1 MCIRD
6 RFVVDRISSKEIAF
20 KNPQTTADAL
30 AASADVFVQKSQMG
44 GGSPIIRGFEANKVL
59 LVLDGV
65 RMNNAIYRGG
75 HLQNSIT
82 VDNSILDQIEV
93 IYGPGSLMYGS
104 DALGGVVHFRT
115 KDPKLLYGL
124 KTGDENKLYTGA
136 YTRFGSANNEKTLH
150 LDLDYRSQEW
160 GSFTSL
166 TYANYGDLRAGA
178 NRPEDFPDIGKRYF
192 YQTRVERIDQTR
204 GPANDPNILRGSG
217 YNQIDFLQKIRYQ
230 PSDSLYFILNLQYST
245 SSNITR
251 YDQIIDT
258 LGSADKLKFAEHYYG
273 PQKRLLASLKTRIL
287 KPTLI
292 YDKATLIGA
301 FQRIDEDRLVR
312 KKNASHREFNLED
325 VYVFSFTGDFDK
337 SLSKN
342 GRTVF
347 SYGIDGNYNRV
358 NSNAGIINMRTGK
371 VSRGRILS
379 RYPSDYS
386 TMASYAGYANL
397 HWKSRDSTINFN
409 SGVRYSSVSLFARY
423 DSADLSLISWPEVYV
438 NPGITIKNSDV
449 TWGTGLTFNSRD
461 KWQFRALASTA
472 FRSPNIDDFAKNR
485 VKNGEAILPNA
496 GLRPER
502 SINGEVTLGKEF
514 GRIRNKRGA
523 SLLLSGTGFYTH
535 LTDAIVRRRGKHPD
549 GSGTILEP
557 DGTVLDVFQNFN
569 ESSAKVYGISA
580 NMKFKIND
588 NWVFKTSFNHTK
600 GQTPFTVESDETGEV
615 VIDTLVPLAHI
626 PPMYGRSS
634 LLFKTDRFR
643 IEGVVKFSGRKPIED
658 YAVTDVSIDENN
670 NITLDRGGSSD
681 NLEYTPFILDDN
693 GNINHIGSL
702 AWTTY
707 NIYSSFKFND
717 RFSIDLALENITD
730 LHYIPFSSG
739 LSAAGRNYIITLR
752 GKF

>member
-1 MCIRD
+1 MVILPLTSFANNIYDITVQVVDGDLNEPMVAVSVFSDDHKFVAFTDEDGKVTIPQLGHRD
-6 RFVVDRISSKEIAF
+6 NINFTFVGYTAQKIPFFVLRKMGGKVKMYSSTTLDSIVVVGRRDDPVEEIPFVVDRISSKEIAF

-258 LGSADKLKFAEHYYG
+258 LGSADKLKFAEHYYC
-273 PQKRLLASLKTRIL
+273 LLYTSPSPR
-287 KPTLI
+287 
-292 YDKATLIGA
+292 DATL
-301 FQRIDEDRLVR
+301 
-312 KKNASHREFNLED
+312 
-325 VYVFSFTGDFDK
+325 
-337 SLSKN
+337 
-342 GRTVF
+342 
-347 SYGIDGNYNRV
+347 
-358 NSNAGIINMRTGK
+358 
-371 VSRGRILS
+371 SRM
-379 RYPSDYS
+379 P
-386 TMASYAGYANL
+386 
-397 HWKSRDSTINFN
+397 
-409 SGVRYSSVSLFARY
+409 
-423 DSADLSLISWPEVYV
+423 
-438 NPGITIKNSDV
+438 
-449 TWGTGLTFNSRD
+449 
-461 KWQFRALASTA
+461 
-472 FRSPNIDDFAKNR
+472 
-485 VKNGEAILPNA
+485 
-496 GLRPER
+496 
-502 SINGEVTLGKEF
+502 
-514 GRIRNKRGA
+514 
-523 SLLLSGTGFYTH
+523 
-535 LTDAIVRRRGKHPD
+535 
-549 GSGTILEP
+549 
-557 DGTVLDVFQNFN
+557 
-569 ESSAKVYGISA
+569 SSA
-580 NMKFKIND
+580 
-588 NWVFKTSFNHTK
+588 
-600 GQTPFTVESDETGEV
+600 
-615 VIDTLVPLAHI
+615 
-626 PPMYGRSS
+626 
-634 LLFKTDRFR
+634 
-643 IEGVVKFSGRKPIED
+643 
-658 YAVTDVSIDENN
+658 
-670 NITLDRGGSSD
+670 
-681 NLEYTPFILDDN
+681 
-693 GNINHIGSL
+693 
-702 AWTTY
+702 
-707 NIYSSFKFND
+707 
-717 RFSIDLALENITD
+717 
-730 LHYIPFSSG
+730 
-739 LSAAGRNYIITLR
+739 
-752 GKF
+752 